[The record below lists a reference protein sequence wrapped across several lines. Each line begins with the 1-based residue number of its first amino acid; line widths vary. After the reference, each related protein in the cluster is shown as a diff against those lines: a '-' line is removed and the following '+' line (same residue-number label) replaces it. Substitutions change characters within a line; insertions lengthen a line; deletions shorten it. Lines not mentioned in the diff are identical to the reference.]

1 MITQERSDCLQML
14 LDIICY
20 EMQVQ
25 RLSPEMTTLVKE
37 HLETC
42 TQCRT
47 GVGHFEEVLRSPALA
62 QNFG

>member
-1 MITQERSDCLQML
+1 MIAQKRSECLQML
-14 LDIICY
+14 LDVICY

-25 RLSPEMTTLVKE
+25 RLSPEMTMLVKE

-47 GVGHFEEVLRSPALA
+47 GVGHFEEVLRPHALIK
-62 QNFG
+62 NFG